1 MGRLAG
7 LVQSPDQPLELEL
20 LNYGFLPVPSQ
31 TCLLPLPRGLCQ
43 CPQAAPL
50 LGIVWAGTGSSS
62 VTCLCRSWTHASHEC
77 FCVHRELSR
86 LAQGLNG
93 VPD

>member
-20 LNYGFLPVPSQ
+20 LNYGFLPVSSQ

-43 CPQAAPL
+43 CPQAL
-50 LGIVWAGTGSSS
+50 LQASGFLLPSPSLPHSLKTLHSPEI
-62 VTCLCRSWTHASHEC
+62 LC
-77 FCVHRELSR
+77 
-86 LAQGLNG
+86 
-93 VPD
+93 